1 MAASGPP
8 SAAAPAAWPQPL
20 VPSNRSTERRLSG
33 MRATSVGRSALDLAR
48 LAYSQSSL
56 DASVGLAA
64 IDALLEADEARCLD
78 VNAGDLLIERGR
90 AKNVALIGHFPF
102 VPRLRQAAR
111 ATLGAGTTSATRR
124 RR

>member
-1 MAASGPP
+1 
-8 SAAAPAAWPQPL
+8 
-20 VPSNRSTERRLSG
+20 

-56 DASVGLAA
+56 EASVGLAA
-64 IDALLEADEARCLD
+64 INSLLEVDEARCLD

-111 ATLGAGTTSATRR
+111 ATLGAGITSATRR
-124 RR
+124 RW